1 MGKRG
6 PSPQGEYSGKSK
18 VFSTRIR
25 ADLRSS
31 LDAAAKVSGR
41 SLSQEVEHRLRRTFV
56 DEDRSENAFGSR
68 RNYLLMR
75 MAATALQSAQNPQ
88 NPKAEWL
95 DDPVAF
101 DQAMKFLNAVL
112 KQVRPKGSAAPVSD
126 ASQTLSDR
134 VTANYTAA
142 SVWVGIQSADP
153 ALPLNRGTRKQ
164 QLASML
170 KSDLGE
176 VAQRPHLFAGTA
188 KEIRRHVAQLDNDE
202 KAAKETAAKRGK
214 RK

>member
-112 KQVRPKGSAAPVSD
+112 KQVRPKGSAALCLMRRRLCQI
-126 ASQTLSDR
+126 ASLQIIRQHQFGLAYNPRTQHFRCTEAR
-134 VTANYTAA
+134 VNST
-142 SVWVGIQSADP
+142 
-153 ALPLNRGTRKQ
+153 
-164 QLASML
+164 
-170 KSDLGE
+170 
-176 VAQRPHLFAGTA
+176 
-188 KEIRRHVAQLDNDE
+188 
-202 KAAKETAAKRGK
+202 
-214 RK
+214 